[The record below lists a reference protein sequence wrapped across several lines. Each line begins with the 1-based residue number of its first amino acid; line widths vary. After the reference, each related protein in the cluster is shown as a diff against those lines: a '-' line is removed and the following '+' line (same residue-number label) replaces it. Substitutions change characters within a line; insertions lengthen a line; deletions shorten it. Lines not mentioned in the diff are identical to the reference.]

1 MTEFHFVTHAK
12 IPAFQAQ
19 GWVISH
25 DLQDC
30 HHGVYAVLMKRE
42 HNHPPGPVV
51 GHVWKKREGA

>member
-1 MTEFHFVTHAK
+1 MTEYQYVPHDQIQKFLAD
-12 IPAFQAQ
+12 
-19 GWVISH
+19 GWEVAH